1 MTTTLQKDWV
11 LFINGDNQ
19 RLSSIY
25 ETYYATLLFTAYYY
39 VKDEEKAKEIVSDV
53 FLKLLNYS
61 PQKRLD
67 NLSGVS
73 EKIETFLKVVVK
85 NKCFDNLKVE
95 KNRRGILNGIYHLSN
110 RSIDKDY
117 FLTGD
122 FEKMIDILP
131 NRQKE
136 VLLLHIAGFDNHEI
150 SSQLGITYN
159 TTKNTLSTSK
169 KKIKN
174 LWKHFMI

>member
-1 MTTTLQKDWV
+1 MTTTLQKDWN
-11 LFINGDNQ
+11 LFVKGDNQ
-19 RLSSIY
+19 SLSSIY
-25 ETYYATLLFTAYYY
+25 ETYYATLILTAYYY
-39 VKDEEKAKEIVSDV
+39 IKDEEKSKEVVSDV
-53 FLKLLNYS
+53 FVKLLNYS
-61 PQKRLD
+61 LQKRKD
-67 NLSGVS
+67 NLADVS

-95 KNRRGILNGIYHLSN
+95 KNRKGILNGIYNLSS
-110 RSIDKDY
+110 RSINKDS
-117 FLTGD
+117 FLQKD
-122 FEKMIDILP
+122 FEKIIDLLP

-136 VLLLHIAGFDNHEI
+136 VLSLHIAGFDNHEI

>member
-1 MTTTLQKDWV
+1 MATKLQEDWD
-11 LFINGDNQ
+11 LFVNGDNHG
-19 RLSSIY
+19 LSSIY
-25 ETYYATLLFTAYYY
+25 QAYYDTLLMTAFYYT
-39 VKDEEKAKEIVSDV
+39 KNEEKSKEVVSDV
-53 FLKLLNYS
+53 FVKLLNYS
-61 PQKRLD
+61 AQKRID

-110 RSIDKDY
+110 RSINKDN
-117 FLTGD
+117 FLIED

-131 NRQKE
+131 HRQKE
-136 VLLLHIAGFDNHEI
+136 VLSLHIVGFDNHEI

>member
-1 MTTTLQKDWV
+1 MTTTLQEDWE

-19 RLSSIY
+19 GLSSIY
-25 ETYYATLLFTAYYY
+25 ETYYEILVLKAYSITKDK
-39 VKDEEKAKEIVSDV
+39 VKSKEVVSDV
-53 FLKLLNYS
+53 FIKLLNYS
-61 PQKRLD
+61 TEKRRN
-67 NLSGVS
+67 NLTDVN
-73 EKIETFLKVVVK
+73 EKIEIFLKVVVK

-95 KNRRGILNGIYHLSN
+95 KNRRGILNGIYQLSS
-110 RSIDKDY
+110 RSINKDT
-117 FLTGD
+117 FVEED
-122 FEKMIDILP
+122 FKKMIDILP
-131 NRQKE
+131 KRQKE
-136 VLLLHIAGFDNHEI
+136 VLLLHIEGFDNHEI

>member
-1 MTTTLQKDWV
+1 MATTLQKDWD
-11 LFINGDNQ
+11 LFVNGDNQ

-25 ETYYATLLFTAYYY
+25 ETYYATLLLTAFYYT
-39 VKDEEKAKEIVSDV
+39 KNEEKSKAVVSDV
-53 FLKLLNYS
+53 FVKLLNYS
-61 PQKRLD
+61 LQKRKD
-67 NLSGVS
+67 NLSDVN

-136 VLLLHIAGFDNHEI
+136 VLSLHIAGFDNHEI